1 MECMATKETMAEAR
15 GVQVPSP
22 GNVFKVNVDGVVFAQ
37 HKAVGI
43 GVIVRD
49 DRGRIEAAI
58 SKRIDASLGAVEAKA
73 MSYEIGLIF
82 AKDIGIQEFVIEGDQ
97 LIIHHALSDESKPP
111 SSVSAIVQGM
121 QELCGE
127 FSKVEFSHVRRQGNR
142 ATHLLAKHVFGIF
155 DFIAQIEETPCF
167 LEQALIHNVTNFSNP

>member
-1 MECMATKETMAEAR
+1 MLWNAWLPKKQWLKLEAY
-15 GVQVPSP
+15 GSLHL
-22 GNVFKVNVDGVVFAQ
+22 GMSSKVNVDGVVFAQ

-82 AKDIGIQEFVIEGDQ
+82 AKDIGIQEFVIERD
-97 LIIHHALSDESKPP
+97 
-111 SSVSAIVQGM
+111 
-121 QELCGE
+121 
-127 FSKVEFSHVRRQGNR
+127 
-142 ATHLLAKHVFGIF
+142 
-155 DFIAQIEETPCF
+155 
-167 LEQALIHNVTNFSNP
+167 

>member
-1 MECMATKETMAEAR
+1 MIHSSGKGRTDREVVYWAMHYLEEYRVAMECMATKETMAEAR
-15 GVQVPSP
+15 GVWVPSP

-82 AKDIGIQEFVIEGDQ
+82 AKDIGIQEFVIEGD
-97 LIIHHALSDESKPP
+97 
-111 SSVSAIVQGM
+111 
-121 QELCGE
+121 
-127 FSKVEFSHVRRQGNR
+127 
-142 ATHLLAKHVFGIF
+142 
-155 DFIAQIEETPCF
+155 
-167 LEQALIHNVTNFSNP
+167 

>member
-1 MECMATKETMAEAR
+1 MGPFTWECLQSQCR
-15 GVQVPSP
+15 WC
-22 GNVFKVNVDGVVFAQ
+22 VFAQ

-82 AKDIGIQEFVIEGDQ
+82 AKDIGIQEFVIEGD
-97 LIIHHALSDESKPP
+97 
-111 SSVSAIVQGM
+111 
-121 QELCGE
+121 
-127 FSKVEFSHVRRQGNR
+127 
-142 ATHLLAKHVFGIF
+142 
-155 DFIAQIEETPCF
+155 
-167 LEQALIHNVTNFSNP
+167 